1 MLTALADMLN
11 IQLERIAI
19 DTANSGA
26 DGLARAE
33 RHRYHIILCDVR
45 MPGIHGLSLLPRLKA
60 IAPDS
65 AIIMTGHGD
74 ESTRRTALGRGA
86 VELIRKPFDRPP
98 LVRTL
103 KQVLQAQQKVAVH

>member
-1 MLTALADMLN
+1 LLTALADMLN

-26 DGLARAE
+26 DGRAE

-45 MPGIHGLSLLPRLKA
+45 MPGIYGLSLLPRLKA

-65 AIIMTGHGD
+65 AIIMMTGHGD

-86 VELIRKPFDRPP
+86 VELIRKPFDRPA